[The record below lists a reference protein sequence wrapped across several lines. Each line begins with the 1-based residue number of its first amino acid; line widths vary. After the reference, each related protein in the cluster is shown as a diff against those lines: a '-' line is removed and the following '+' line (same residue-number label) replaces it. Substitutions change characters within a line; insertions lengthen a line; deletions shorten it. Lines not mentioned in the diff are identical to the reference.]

1 MIVFELKRT
10 EGSFNGIIAY
20 MANFVKGF
28 WAKKCEVALLGTTSA
43 QPATKFRSL
52 HETIFVKGKVRIFTI
67 CLQSIAQITHHLK
80 KAKGSN
86 SQVKSLWQNYDLT
99 I

>member
-28 WAKKCEVALLGTTSA
+28 WAKKCEVALLGNNLVAICDKVYGLVPTWREVVGLIVNH
-43 QPATKFRSL
+43 TK
-52 HETIFVKGKVRIFTI
+52 
-67 CLQSIAQITHHLK
+67 
-80 KAKGSN
+80 SN
-86 SQVKSLWQNYDLT
+86 QWVILT
-99 I
+99 R

>member
-28 WAKKCEVALLGTTSA
+28 GAKKCEDALLGNNLV
-43 QPATKFRSL
+43 ATCDKVYGLVPTWREVVWL
-52 HETIFVKGKVRIFTI
+52 IFN
-67 CLQSIAQITHHLK
+67 QSK
-80 KAKGSN
+80 
-86 SQVKSLWQNYDLT
+86 
-99 I
+99 